1 MIYFTISLIFSIF
14 AAKKQYMERF
24 IMQDLIA
31 WKNREDRKPLILLGA
46 RQVGKTYIL
55 KEFGQR
61 EFENVAYINCDNNAM
76 AKDLFASDY
85 NIDRILLTI
94 GAITGVN
101 IEAGKTLIIMD
112 EIQEL
117 YRGLAS
123 LKYFCENAREYH
135 VAVAG
140 SLLGLSLHQ
149 GESYPVGKV
158 NTLEMYPMTFE
169 EFLWARGFK
178 QRMDLLQHG
187 MWDVVKSLRTLYIQ
201 HLREY
206 YLVGGMPEAVNKFIE
221 TNDANAVREVQEE
234 IIRAYEKDISKHAP
248 KEQVVRI
255 NQVWNSIPSQLAKE
269 NKKFIYGIV
278 KQGARAKDY
287 ELAIQ
292 WLIDAGLVYKIS
304 RVKTLGLP
312 LKIHED
318 ISAFKLYL
326 LDCGLLGA
334 MSKTPPALL
343 LLPSNDNTGKGDFT
357 ENFVCCQLE
366 SLHQIPTKKISTK
379 KLKPLT
385 YIKYAVLLFM
395 VALLPML
402 VTNDVGM
409 GDPFFCK
416 YLCPQGVL
424 EGAIPLAAVNSGIRA
439 ALGALFSWKLGILI
453 AVIVLSVLF
462 YRPFCKWLCPLGAF
476 YALLNR
482 VSLFG
487 MKVDQHK
494 CISCGKC
501 ARACKM
507 DVDVTKTPNHAEC
520 IRCGMCVRACPTHAV
535 SFRYGFGKGKE
546 VDCPA
551 KKAETSKQLS
561 DTEKE

>member
-1 MIYFTISLIFSIF
+1 
-14 AAKKQYMERF
+14 MERF

-31 WKNREDRKPLILLGA
+31 WKNRKDRKPLILLGA

-117 YRGLAS
+117 HRGLAS

-269 NKKFIYGIV
+269 NKKFIYGVV

-343 LLPSNDNTGKGDFT
+343 LLPNNDNTGKGDFT

-366 SLHQIPTKKISTK
+366 SLRQIPIYYYSKENSQLELDFVIQ
-379 KLKPLT
+379 
-385 YIKYAVLLFM
+385 
-395 VALLPML
+395 
-402 VTNDVGM
+402 VGM
-409 GDPFFCK
+409 QVIPVEVKAEENLQSKSLKATIAK
-416 YLCPQGVL
+416 YP
-424 EGAIPLAAVNSGIRA
+424 
-439 ALGALFSWKLGILI
+439 
-453 AVIVLSVLF
+453 
-462 YRPFCKWLCPLGAF
+462 
-476 YALLNR
+476 
-482 VSLFG
+482 G
-487 MKVDQHK
+487 MKGLRFSMSDYREQDGITNVPLY
-494 CISCGKC
+494 G
-501 ARACKM
+501 ARGYCLSFLY
-507 DVDVTKTPNHAEC
+507 TP
-520 IRCGMCVRACPTHAV
+520 
-535 SFRYGFGKGKE
+535 
-546 VDCPA
+546 
-551 KKAETSKQLS
+551 TSHRGI
-561 DTEKE
+561 